1 MIVIEMDNGH
11 TIKLEL
17 DEKAA
22 PITVAN
28 FTKLVEEGFYDGLT
42 FHRIIKGFMSAIIVW
57 PFLKLLLIV
66 SEASSNLPSCSS
78 SLT

>member
-42 FHRIIKGFMSAIIVW
+42 FHRIIKGFMM
-57 PFLKLLLIV
+57 L
-66 SEASSNLPSCSS
+66 
-78 SLT
+78 